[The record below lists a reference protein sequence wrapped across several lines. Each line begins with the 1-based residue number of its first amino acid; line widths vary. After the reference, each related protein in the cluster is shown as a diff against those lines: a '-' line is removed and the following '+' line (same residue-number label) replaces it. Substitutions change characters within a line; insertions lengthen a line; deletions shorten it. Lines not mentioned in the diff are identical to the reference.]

1 MQQLVEK
8 LPLDFFFYV
17 SFSAK
22 LLKINLWLHELLCFY
37 NFA

>member
-8 LPLDFFFYV
+8 LALDFFCDI

-22 LLKINLWLHELLCFY
+22 LLKIDLWLHKLLCFY
-37 NFA
+37 NFD

>member
-8 LPLDFFFYV
+8 LALDFFFDV

-22 LLKINLWLHELLCFY
+22 LLKIGLWLHKLLCFY
-37 NFA
+37 NFG